1 VLLMPSPLLV
11 LGFVGAR
18 NHLKRPVHRTR
29 DYLCLSS
36 NNPFSSMIGD
46 MASSIFGN
54 GNSVSSN
61 AKVESGLNALSSE
74 TTWSSLRQKLEAVQ
88 TPEERS
94 FRDNLAKGYGVGS
107 PLHLV
112 RLYNEKN
119 REEDIR
125 VTFYRDSASWCK
137 LRCGRTNGSQQ
148 TTLQV

>member
-1 VLLMPSPLLV
+1 LFLLFMSSPLLV

-18 NHLKRPVHRTR
+18 NHWKRPVHRTR
-29 DYLCLSS
+29 DLHLS
-36 NNPFSSMIGD
+36 NNPFSSMVGD

-61 AKVESGLNALSSE
+61 DKVESGLDALSSE
-74 TTWSSLRQKLEAVQ
+74 TWSSLRQKLEAAQ